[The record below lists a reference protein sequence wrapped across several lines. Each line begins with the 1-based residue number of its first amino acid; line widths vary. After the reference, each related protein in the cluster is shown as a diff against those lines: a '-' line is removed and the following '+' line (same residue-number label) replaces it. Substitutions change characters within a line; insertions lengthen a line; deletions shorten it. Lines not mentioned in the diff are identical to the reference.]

1 MELLGPQLRL
11 ESQCEAVLRSLPQWF
26 GIEEALR
33 MYVADTARLPT
44 FALSEGGT
52 VVAFISLMQ
61 HFRESWEIHC
71 VAVHSNARSRGHGTA
86 LLNHAE
92 QWLVEQGVKYLQVKT
107 VAHTSKSLAYA
118 ETREFYLAKG
128 FTPLEIFPLLWAPQN
143 PALQLIKVLHA
154 G

>member
-1 MELLGPQLRL
+1 MELLGPQLQL

-44 FALSEGGT
+44 FAFSENGA
-52 VVAFISLMQ
+52 VVAFLSLMQ
-61 HFRESWEIHC
+61 HFPGSWEIHC
-71 VAVHSNARSRGHGTA
+71 VAVHSNARNRGHGTA
-86 LLNHAE
+86 LLKHAE
-92 QWLVEQGVKYLQVKT
+92 QWLLGQGVKYLQVKT
-107 VAHTSKSLAYA
+107 VAHTSKSAAYA